1 MLASSIGLKIPHS
14 VVVPDSGNEIEALA
28 EYHVP
33 DSSQF
38 SFHPMNVW
46 PGLVG
51 SQSPTAVEAF
61 GVPDWSRSAHSLP
74 PFSSN
79 MIELSGGTVVA
90 VGATVVVVVGATVVV
105 VVLVVGGGGGGGTTS
120 TSAQL
125 IPSFEDVASEESKT
139 IAP

>member
-1 MLASSIGLKIPHS
+1 
-14 VVVPDSGNEIEALA
+14 
-28 EYHVP
+28 
-33 DSSQF
+33 
-38 SFHPMNVW
+38 MNVW

-105 VVLVVGGGGGGGTTS
+105 VVGATVVVVVLVVGGGGGGGTTS